1 MSGSAVPAEAIAG
14 AIAAAQGYLRLEAGQ
29 ETGQEAALLETLA
42 RAALDLAE
50 SFCGQAL
57 IARGFED
64 VLAVA
69 PGWQRLRQAPV
80 ARIAGVT
87 GLRAAG
93 APFVMATPDYA
104 LDIDADGIGWVRVI
118 AAGDATQ
125 VAVSYTAGVAADW
138 ATLPAAV
145 AQVLL
150 LLIAHL
156 FEHREG
162 DSAPPTAV
170 AALWRPYR
178 RLRLGRS
185 VPV

>member
-1 MSGSAVPAEAIAG
+1 MMSGSAVPAEAIAG
-14 AIAAAQGYLRLEAGQ
+14 AVAAAQGYLRLEA
-29 ETGQEAALLETLA
+29 GQEAALLETLA

-50 SFCGQAL
+50 TFCGQAL

-80 ARIAGVT
+80 ARIAGMT

-93 APFVMATPDYA
+93 APFVMAAADYA
-104 LDIDADGIGWVRVI
+104 LDIDADGAGWVRVI

-145 AQVLL
+145 AQGLV

-162 DSAPPTAV
+162 DAAPPTAV

-185 VPV
+185 LPA